1 MLCIPPLTQPCHDPV
16 LNSDALQTPVSV
28 CVCACVSVFS
38 VCVEY
43 ICPFFWANIAVSTPL
58 PNCFW
63 GYWLIAV
70 VTV

>member
-1 MLCIPPLTQPCHDPV
+1 MLSIPLLTQPCHDPV
-16 LNSDALQTPVSV
+16 LNSDASQTPMCV
-28 CVCACVSVFS
+28 CVCVFS
-38 VCVEY
+38 VCLEY